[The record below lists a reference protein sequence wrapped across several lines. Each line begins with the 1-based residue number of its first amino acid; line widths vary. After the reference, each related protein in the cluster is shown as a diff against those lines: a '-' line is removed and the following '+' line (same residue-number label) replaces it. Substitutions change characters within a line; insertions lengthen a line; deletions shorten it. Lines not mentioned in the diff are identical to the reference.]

1 MLADKVNALQ
11 QLDQLAPLELRQW
24 WWKNALGCQLSWP
37 LDAKPAVLSPCFGLW
52 IAHFSPFI
60 QFYHRVNTVPAL
72 YCYKDFIM
80 YHMI

>member
-11 QLDQLAPLELRQW
+11 QLDQLAPLELRGGQW
-24 WWKNALGCQLSWP
+24 QNAPGCRLCWP
-37 LDAKPAVLSPCFGLW
+37 LDAKPVVLSLCFGLW
-52 IAHFSPFI
+52 AVHFSPCI
-60 QFYHRVNTVPAL
+60 QFYHRVNTIPAL